1 MDEAVS
7 FGRWLKA
14 RRKVLDL
21 TQSALAQRV
30 GCALSTIKK
39 IEEGVLRPSR
49 QIAELLAQQ
58 LAIPPVERATFVQFA
73 RVGLGA
79 SPPELPLPGEAQLPG
94 ASAPQ
99 TSPALLHNLPVP
111 PTPLIG
117 REREVAAVCDT
128 LRRPD
133 VRLLTLSGPGGVG
146 KTRLALASTAIL
158 TEAFH
163 DGVFFVDLA
172 PISDPALV
180 ANTIAQ
186 ILGVRESAGRP
197 ISESLK
203 SFLRAKQILL
213 LLDNFEQVIDAAPL
227 LAELLVAAPQCKL
240 LVTSRTTLRLSGEH
254 EYSVLPLALP
264 PSTDDAQDWVID
276 GQWVV
281 AGQYAAVTLFVQ
293 RVQAAQP
300 SFGLTST
307 NASAVVEICRRL
319 DGLPL
324 AIELA
329 AARVKLFPPQALLAR
344 LTNRFTLLT
353 GGPRDAPARQQTL
366 RNTIGWSY
374 NLLSLAE
381 QILFQRLGVF
391 VGGWTLEAA
400 AAVCDIDGNLG
411 PDVFDSLQ
419 VLVNQSLLKQME
431 EVGGE
436 PRFTMLETLR
446 EYALERL
453 DVSGEAEALRQR
465 HAEYFLALAEAIE
478 PQLMG
483 GEQLVWLRRAAA
495 EYGNLRA
502 ALAWSQ
508 RPHGDVELGLRLA
521 GALFLF
527 WNARGIEIEGSTWL
541 AGALERSRNVV
552 PPPAAAVRAKA
563 LFTRGSLMQAQVG
576 YEQTVA
582 MQLLEES
589 LALFRELR
597 NRNGMGM
604 ALLMMGRLARNQG
617 DYPYAQVLGEES
629 LALCREQ
636 ENAWG
641 IGLALL
647 SLGDVALDQSDLA
660 GARVLFQEGLEVF
673 RGEGERITSTWAVL
687 SLGRIA
693 AQQGDFTRAQAIYKE
708 VLAHFQALEFRSGS
722 SQVLLDM
729 GQAALAQGDL
739 AQAAALLAESLMLS
753 REVGNLRDCTY
764 CLEGLAAIAGAQQHP
779 ERAARLFGAAETLR
793 KAVGMP
799 ISPVNRAA
807 YDRDVVTARAQL
819 DDAAFAA
826 AWAAGRVL
834 TLEQAIAEALDH

>member
-1 MDEAVS
+1 
-7 FGRWLKA
+7 
-14 RRKVLDL
+14 
-21 TQSALAQRV
+21 
-30 GCALSTIKK
+30 
-39 IEEGVLRPSR
+39 
-49 QIAELLAQQ
+49 
-58 LAIPPVERATFVQFA
+58 
-73 RVGLGA
+73 
-79 SPPELPLPGEAQLPG
+79 
-94 ASAPQ
+94 
-99 TSPALLHNLPVP
+99 
-111 PTPLIG
+111 
-117 REREVAAVCDT
+117 
-128 LRRPD
+128 
-133 VRLLTLSGPGGVG
+133 
-146 KTRLALASTAIL
+146 
-158 TEAFH
+158 
-163 DGVFFVDLA
+163 
-172 PISDPALV
+172 
-180 ANTIAQ
+180 
-186 ILGVRESAGRP
+186 
-197 ISESLK
+197 
-203 SFLRAKQILL
+203 
-213 LLDNFEQVIDAAPL
+213 
-227 LAELLVAAPQCKL
+227 
-240 LVTSRTTLRLSGEH
+240 
-254 EYSVLPLALP
+254 
-264 PSTDDAQDWVID
+264 
-276 GQWVV
+276 
-281 AGQYAAVTLFVQ
+281 
-293 RVQAAQP
+293 
-300 SFGLTST
+300 
-307 NASAVVEICRRL
+307 
-319 DGLPL
+319 
-324 AIELA
+324 
-329 AARVKLFPPQALLAR
+329 
-344 LTNRFTLLT
+344 
-353 GGPRDAPARQQTL
+353 
-366 RNTIGWSY
+366 
-374 NLLSLAE
+374 
-381 QILFQRLGVF
+381 
-391 VGGWTLEAA
+391 
-400 AAVCDIDGNLG
+400 
-411 PDVFDSLQ
+411 
-419 VLVNQSLLKQME
+419 
-431 EVGGE
+431 
-436 PRFTMLETLR
+436 
-446 EYALERL
+446 
-453 DVSGEAEALRQR
+453 VSGEAEALRQR